1 MVNIKRRT
9 RLTVS
14 TAFLSMATRIDTREK
29 NMEFKKNCKLEE
41 LS

>member
-14 TAFLSMATRIDTREK
+14 TTFLSMATRIDTK